1 MPSPIK
7 QNRLRTK
14 KMRETLIEIRNGNSV
29 LDTLT
34 RHRLRLLDILHHKNV
49 SERDKQ
55 RIVTQLKLEGEL
67 K

>member
-29 LDTLT
+29 LDTLA